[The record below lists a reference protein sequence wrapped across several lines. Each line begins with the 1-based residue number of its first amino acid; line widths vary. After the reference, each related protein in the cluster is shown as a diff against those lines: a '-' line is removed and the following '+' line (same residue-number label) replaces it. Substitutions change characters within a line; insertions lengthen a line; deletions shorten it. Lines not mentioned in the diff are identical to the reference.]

1 MNPATLLLLAAM
13 VKDLVEVEII
23 DAQFHD
29 MSREEFRKRIQNIK
43 PDYIG
48 ISVMTS
54 EYQDI
59 IDIAAR
65 IIKELDRNIVTV
77 VGGVHVTTKYEYV
90 MRNNDIDFGVI
101 GEGEYVLRNLIM
113 YLNDQGP
120 FPTAGLV
127 YRKDGRVTALG
138 RVLVENLQELP
149 WPDYSIIDMNP
160 YFNRGARFGP
170 GKPPGFPYVKMVV
183 TRGCPFGC
191 TFCQVDLIS
200 GKKVRSRNPEDV
212 VNELL
217 YLKEKYGIRSIVF
230 EDDNMLM
237 AENKEFAKSLFSLMI
252 KKQLKLKW
260 AGIAFAI
267 FLLDDDIL
275 DLMKDSGCVGLN
287 VAVESGNERVLKQLV
302 KKPIKSL
309 KKVPGIIQKIK
320 SRGMYCIVNFIVGFP
335 GESWDEIRQT
345 VAFAEKCG
353 ADYVKFFVAVP
364 LYGTKLHKI
373 AQETGTLT
381 NNDEF
386 PVTDWRYSQI
396 KSDEWNEKDISI
408 LRAYEWD
415 RINFSPDRIKRVA
428 DIWGVSID
436 ELNKIRQRTR
446 ENMQNGL

>member
-1 MNPATLLLLAAM
+1 M
-13 VKDLVEVEII
+13 
-23 DAQFHD
+23 
-29 MSREEFRKRIQNIK
+29 
-43 PDYIG
+43 
-48 ISVMTS
+48 
-54 EYQDI
+54 
-59 IDIAAR
+59 
-65 IIKELDRNIVTV
+65 
-77 VGGVHVTTKYEYV
+77 
-90 MRNNDIDFGVI
+90 
-101 GEGEYVLRNLIM
+101 
-113 YLNDQGP
+113 
-120 FPTAGLV
+120 
-127 YRKDGRVTALG
+127 
-138 RVLVENLQELP
+138 
-149 WPDYSIIDMNP
+149 IDMNP

-170 GKPPGFPYVKMVV
+170 NSPPEFPYIKMVV

-212 VNELL
+212 VSEML

-237 AENKEFAKSLFSLMI
+237 AENKEFARSLFSLMI

-260 AGIAFAI
+260 TGIAFAI

-275 DLMKDSGCVGLN
+275 DLMKDSGCIGIN
-287 VAVESGNERVLKQLV
+287 VAIESGSERVLKQLV

-309 KKVPGIIQKIK
+309 KKVPDIIQKIK
-320 SRGMYCIVNFIVGFP
+320 ARGIYCIVNFIIGFP

-345 VAFAEKCG
+345 IDFAEKCG

-373 AQETGTLT
+373 AQETGTLA

-415 RINFSPDRIKRVA
+415 RINFSSDRINRVA
-428 DIWGVSID
+428 EIWGVSID

-446 ENMQNGL
+446 ENMQKGL